1 MSDNARPS
9 LDTEAVSPDEGGYGG
24 HSEGFEEIQVD
35 PSMLDPSCL
44 VPPTIPNTLG
54 AEDIDK
60 VIAALTNVPDVQL
73 PDGFLG
79 DGEKRSQSQDQ
90 RRLSNTAENKEDSKD
105 NRNSNYNPGYDN
117 DGGRKNR
124 NYNPFKDAGIDEYQ
138 DNRGHRGHRGRGR
151 WQHRGFR
158 RGWRGRGNW
167 HNNYNNQH
175 QHHHQQNQQQQQQ
188 QGEGEGDDGTRGRG
202 RGTFPVA
209 RGRNIFPEDEERGRG
224 GRGRMRMNNLYKRFV
239 QQHVKKPGEPNNLPE
254 GDLCWNEYGEKRNW
268 QDGAGPP
275 GYRKTRSRSRGRKKG
290 SSSSSRSSSSS
301 SDDSSPKKKKKKK
314 EKKHK
319 KKKKS
324 STKKKKRDG
333 STSESE
339 HEVKKE
345 EGPDWR
351 VELLKKMK
359 DIKSLPPEQLET
371 EFKKAMAEKKRRE
384 EEEKCI
390 QEIEKRQKLARKVKK
405 ESEKAAKKAA
415 KEAKRESKSKE
426 AENEDDGFY
435 GGFHN
440 MSQHMGDPNLPQ
452 WIAADAEDEINPFKS
467 GTFAE
472 VPFVTEENAVQEPGM
487 EENPYQEI
495 ENNDMPPEFK
505 NEEEMDPYARALS
518 EQLKKEPKDD
528 QGGDV
533 SWPAGAIENTV
544 DDAFEGENKDQTMME
559 ECEEYDESVTI
570 DDNTK
575 SVMNTSKMFSKVRN
589 RIKKRPLNIHLKTA
603 KLEGEEE
610 EGIGLQ
616 PIIEREA
623 TPGEGFSG
631 EEMSRDNSQF
641 ASYYENAN
649 YSGNYGGDHAGD
661 EYDMTSAL
669 IEGKG
674 RDPGQLL
681 DEEEERRV
689 ARYRERARKRRE
701 RAKESGELED
711 GEHSPSPEPERP
723 HHRRRR
729 KRRHEKDRKREGTPL
744 VDEGAGGL
752 EEGEIGDQPDP
763 REESRDNYRDE
774 PPSKMSMN
782 QFRGP
787 PPNGT
792 PGIPFVDTSVP
803 PPSLNG
809 PPLAPPPFMRGQQQ
823 DTFNE
828 RNNFGPSHGDRNTS
842 LPPSERPGPPGL
854 YLEKR
859 DSPFGPPPV
868 PAQFER
874 QPSRSRS
881 TRFEPTP
888 FSERNAPNSSPLYP
902 PTEAQSASNF
912 PPSPN
917 YNSNF
922 NHPPPVQGPR
932 PHPTS
937 PNYSDGPVFPRAPS
951 PQGRYDAYSGSKYSA
966 PAPPPPVPILAP
978 GSAGPYFD
986 SLPRVKSPDLSSQL
1000 EPVDSDEDED
1010 SIDITK
1016 VSPIMKYIAGKLS
1029 DQKYHLELSGPFK
1042 YNSNIPG
1049 LSKPLFVA
1057 FKMVTMLEEAGYN
1070 GSKMYM
1076 SAMFPAGIKDTKA
1089 DLIESV
1095 TTGKLDVRI
1104 KGNKLVKMCVRC
1116 IRCFLAYYTGKN
1128 DDIDSSEGECSE
1140 GSDND
1145 DEKGRSSKTVK
1156 TSMMDILGRIKDEK
1170 DEPLDKESADLLS
1183 NEAPASI
1190 TNKRY
1195 SVEDNPWSNM
1205 ELGMR
1210 SNNLKTFT
1218 ALQSHFTKQYVRR
1231 GIDPR
1236 DAREQAS
1243 ESMMCFVVANF
1254 TDTMLRHMVTSWK
1267 GEILPDQSQLEV
1279 SRSGKEMTLYD
1290 QIVSKLLK
1298 HQSEFPLSIIQEV
1311 KSEPDWKGAL
1321 LKKMRNI
1328 VERMLKF
1335 YLKGLGKLGGEKD
1348 NSGVQILSDPQELR
1362 FNYLPEGLR
1371 ETEEVRP
1378 TAQTGQ
1384 AAGARP
1390 DVKGSNFFNME
1401 QAAVANRSFSSYTRT
1416 SLDEQ
1421 LSPVSPDRSAPP
1433 IGASLG
1439 TLNQGHVGQILR
1451 QKYLFGTFYVDTL
1464 LYQGS
1469 SYVYELGVYMSDS
1482 SSCEVYIVPTKLFK
1496 QNSVLEMLGFS
1507 YNPDEKKYIYIK
1519 PGTAGFSKTYSE
1531 EHGLDRIMQF
1541 LREKRYDSRGDSEN
1555 RGLILASQSVE
1566 DLATWV
1572 KFTSFHRKD
1581 WELGDI
1587 VSAYS
1592 CLDMFIEDSK
1602 GLYNYLGPKLHRER
1616 DTNQTFFTWEYT
1628 RGSYTNEAMSAG
1640 KADALYS
1647 LVERLLD
1654 NRPNFENF
1662 FKSNCF
1668 AVNSRQYGEVERR
1681 FNIIKDMY
1689 NLEYHLATSLNV
1701 RAEKRRLV
1709 TEGIFSPR
1717 TTAELGDKPGLV
1729 AARMIR
1735 ILAEF
1740 GYSKHS
1746 LNSQILEARERGNQ
1760 FGLPVQRIVEKVRNS
1775 EVRQRCEQQ
1784 VFIVIKYIEDYFL
1797 RR

>member
-1 MSDNARPS
+1 
-9 LDTEAVSPDEGGYGG
+9 
-24 HSEGFEEIQVD
+24 
-35 PSMLDPSCL
+35 
-44 VPPTIPNTLG
+44 
-54 AEDIDK
+54 
-60 VIAALTNVPDVQL
+60 
-73 PDGFLG
+73 
-79 DGEKRSQSQDQ
+79 
-90 RRLSNTAENKEDSKD
+90 
-105 NRNSNYNPGYDN
+105 
-117 DGGRKNR
+117 
-124 NYNPFKDAGIDEYQ
+124 
-138 DNRGHRGHRGRGR
+138 
-151 WQHRGFR
+151 
-158 RGWRGRGNW
+158 
-167 HNNYNNQH
+167 
-175 QHHHQQNQQQQQQ
+175 
-188 QGEGEGDDGTRGRG
+188 
-202 RGTFPVA
+202 
-209 RGRNIFPEDEERGRG
+209 
-224 GRGRMRMNNLYKRFV
+224 MNNLYKRFV
-239 QQHVKKPGEPNNLPE
+239 QQHVKKPNQSELPE

-268 QDGAGPP
+268 DDE
-275 GYRKTRSRSRGRKKG
+275 GYRKTRSRSRGRRKG

-324 STKKKKRDG
+324 SAKKKKRDH
-333 STSESE
+333 SSSESE
-339 HEVKKE
+339 PEVKKE

-351 VELLKKMK
+351 VELLKRMK
-359 DIKSLPPEQLET
+359 EIKSLPPEQLET

-405 ESEKAAKKAA
+405 ESEKAARKAA
-415 KEAKRESKSKE
+415 KEAERESKIKE
-426 AENEDDGFY
+426 EENEGDGFY
-435 GGFHN
+435 SGFHN
-440 MSQHMGDPNLPQ
+440 LAQHMGDPNLPQ
-452 WIAADAEDEINPFKS
+452 WIPADAQDQINPFKS

-472 VPFVTEENAVQEPGM
+472 VPFVPEEGANIEQENDENAQQPEMESNENAPEMITEES
-487 EENPYQEI
+487 
-495 ENNDMPPEFK
+495 
-505 NEEEMDPYARALS
+505 MDPYARALS
-518 EQLKKEPKDD
+518 EQMKKEPKDD

-544 DDAFEGENKDQTMME
+544 DDGFEGENKEQVME
-559 ECEEYDESVTI
+559 ECDEYEEDVNI

-589 RIKKRPLNIHLKTA
+589 RIKKRPLNIHLKTN
-603 KLEGEEE
+603 KLEGGEE
-610 EGIGLQ
+610 EGVGLQ
-616 PIIEREA
+616 PLVEGEA
-623 TPGEGFSG
+623 TPGEGLSG
-631 EEMSRDNSQF
+631 EEMSKDGSHF
-641 ASYYENAN
+641 AAYYENV
-649 YSGNYGGDHAGD
+649 NYGGDNAGD
-661 EYDMTSAL
+661 EYDLTSHTTAL
-669 IEGKG
+669 VEGKG
-674 RDPGQLL
+674 RDPGHLL

-729 KRRHEKDRKREGTPL
+729 KRRHEREGRERRREGTP
-744 VDEGAGGL
+744 VMDEGAGGL
-752 EEGEIGDQPDP
+752 EEGEIGDQDP
-763 REESRDNYRDE
+763 REDSLDDYRDE
-774 PPSKMSMN
+774 PPSKITTS
-782 QFRGP
+782 FRGP
-787 PPNGT
+787 PPTGT
-792 PGIPFVDTSVP
+792 PGMPFVDTSVP
-803 PPSLNG
+803 PPNLNG
-809 PPLAPPPFMRGQQQ
+809 PPLAPPPFLRGQQESFS
-823 DTFNE
+823 D
-828 RNNFGPSHGDRNTS
+828 RNQGFGVTHGDRNGS
-842 LPPSERPGPPGL
+842 LPPSERSGPPGL
-854 YLEKR
+854 YHDKR
-859 DSPFGPPPV
+859 DNVFGPPPV
-868 PAQFER
+868 PAQFDH
-874 QPSRSRS
+874 QASRPRS
-881 TRFEPTP
+881 SRFEPSS
-888 FSERNAPNSSPLYP
+888 FSERNISSSNPLYP
-902 PTEAQSASNF
+902 PAQSQNSNYPPSSNF
-912 PPSPN
+912 
-917 YNSNF
+917 NSGF
-922 NHPPPVQGPR
+922 NHPPPGQAPR
-932 PHPTS
+932 PQPSS
-937 PNYSDGPVFPRAPS
+937 PHFSEGPSFPRPPS

-978 GSAGPYFD
+978 GASGPFFD
-986 SLPRVKSPDLSSQL
+986 SLPRIKSPDLDSQL
-1000 EPVDSDEDED
+1000 EPVDSDDDED

-1057 FKMVTMLEEAGYN
+1057 FKMVTMLESAGYN

-1089 DLIESV
+1089 ALIELV
-1095 TTGKLDVRI
+1095 TTGKLDSKI

-1140 GSDND
+1140 GSEDED
-1145 DEKGRSSKTVK
+1145 DKGRSSKTVK

-1170 DEPLDKESADLLS
+1170 EPDEKESTDPLS
-1183 NEAPASI
+1183 SAINEAPASI
-1190 TNKRY
+1190 ATKRY

-1218 ALQSHFTKQYVRR
+1218 ALQSHFTKQLVRR
-1231 GIDPR
+1231 GVEPR
-1236 DAREQAS
+1236 EAREQAS

-1254 TDTMLRHMVTSWK
+1254 TDTMLRHMVTTWK

-1279 SRSGKEMTLYD
+1279 TRSGKDMTLYD
-1290 QIVSKLLK
+1290 QIVAKLLK

-1335 YLKGLGKLGGEKD
+1335 YLKGLGKLGAGEKGD
-1348 NSGVQILSDPQELR
+1348 SGVQIISDPQELR

-1371 ETEEVRP
+1371 ETEETRP
-1378 TAQTGQ
+1378 SSQAGTTG
-1384 AAGARP
+1384 GRP
-1390 DVKGSNFFNME
+1390 EKPVNNFFNME
-1401 QAAVANRSFSSYTRT
+1401 QAAQANRSFSSYTRT

-1421 LSPVSPDRSAPP
+1421 LSPVSPES
-1433 IGASLG
+1433 GAVQGQGGSMHNMGIPLAMGG
-1439 TLNQGHVGQILR
+1439 TQQPHGGNIQR

-1507 YNPDEKKYIYIK
+1507 FNPDEKKYIYMK
-1519 PGTAGFSKTYSE
+1519 PGTAGFCKTYSE

-1555 RGLILASQSVE
+1555 LGLVLASQSVE

-1572 KFTSFHRKD
+1572 KFTTFHRKD
-1581 WELGDI
+1581 WELKDI
-1587 VSAYS
+1587 VAGYS
-1592 CLDMFIEDSK
+1592 CLDMFIEESK
-1602 GLYNYLGPKLHRER
+1602 GMYSYIGPKLHRER
-1616 DTNQTFFTWEYT
+1616 DTNQTYFTWEYV
-1628 RGSYTNEAMSAG
+1628 RGSFHNEAMSAG

-1662 FKSNCF
+1662 FKNHVF
-1668 AVNSRQYGEVERR
+1668 TLGSRQYGEVERR

-1701 RAEKRRLV
+1701 RSEKRRLV

-1746 LNSQILEARERGNQ
+1746 LNSQILEARERGRQ
-1760 FGLPVQRIVEKVRNS
+1760 FTLPTSRIVEKVRS
-1775 EVRQRCEQQ
+1775 QEVRQRCEQQ
-1784 VFIVIKYIEDYFL
+1784 VFIVTKYIEDYFL